1 MYDQQ
6 RAQQPPDQPPE
17 RGERRGPS
25 ANALLPPDARDRI
38 SLRLGHALNTLA
50 DDPRE
55 ALAEA
60 EAALDDVS
68 TLLADALAE
77 RRRTLRTGWQ
87 DSSAES
93 TELRLAMREYREIT
107 QRLLR
112 L

>member
-1 MYDQQ
+1 MYDQA
-6 RAQQPPDQPPE
+6 RAQQPPDRPSD
-17 RGERRGPS
+17 RGERRSPGPDS
-25 ANALLPPDARDRI
+25 LLPPDGRDRV
-38 SLRLGHALNTLA
+38 SLRLGHALNALA

-60 EAALDDVS
+60 EAALDDVG

-77 RRRTLRTGWQ
+77 RRRALRDGWQ
-87 DSSAES
+87 DPSAES
-93 TELRLAMREYREIT
+93 EEFRLAMRRYREIT